1 MGNCVVIQGRN
12 EEIEIM
18 GMDAGGEI
26 LKQLQSSA
34 SSPKKVQQD
43 ALLSD
48 DGAVPAQQHLLP
60 AKAEA
65 AAAAASPGVV
75 VRVKLV
81 VSKQELK
88 RMLHKEAVSL
98 DDMVLSLMQKE
109 AGEQETISCRGWRP
123 ALGSIPEG
131 SDC

>member
-34 SSPKKVQQD
+34 ASSTPKKVQQD
-43 ALLSD
+43 ALHSD
-48 DGAVPAQQHLLP
+48 HGAAVPAQQHLLP
-60 AKAEA
+60 AKAA
-65 AAAAASPGVV
+65 TSTPAV

-81 VSKQELK
+81 IRKQELK

-98 DDMVLSLMQKE
+98 DDMVLSLLHKE
-109 AGEQETISCRGWRP
+109 AAGEQETISCRGWRP

-131 SDC
+131 SDY